1 MNMTSA
7 LDDQRLRPEQMHC
20 MEVWGGNTA
29 IDKWFEL
36 PGLNAWV
43 FSDPHGRS
51 TGGGD
56 VYYISSCAS
65 GRITR
70 ILLADV
76 SGHGEGASDIAI
88 GLRELMRDHVN
99 LIHQSKF
106 VRAINREFTDS
117 DFTGKFATAV
127 IGTYFAPRR
136 SYEFCSAGHPPPLL
150 YRAATETWTLLD
162 TVVRL
167 EADNSPGFPLGI
179 DAATEYAQ
187 QTITLNHG
195 DAVLTYSDA
204 VIESAAANGE
214 LLMTEG
220 LLDVVRST
228 SMRTPETFIA
238 QLVATIRDMAP
249 KNLAGDDTTI
259 MLCQTTDSKPS
270 LKNNLLAPLR
280 ILRRAADNT
289 TLA

>member
-1 MNMTSA
+1 M
-7 LDDQRLRPEQMHC
+7 
-20 MEVWGGNTA
+20 
-29 IDKWFEL
+29 
-36 PGLNAWV
+36 
-43 FSDPHGRS
+43 
-51 TGGGD
+51 
-56 VYYISSCAS
+56 
-65 GRITR
+65 
-70 ILLADV
+70 
-76 SGHGEGASDIAI
+76 
-88 GLRELMRDHVN
+88 
-99 LIHQSKF
+99 
-106 VRAINREFTDS
+106 RAINREFTDS